1 MQSAVASTEW
11 PCLTFAIGAAVIRK
25 VINPKDTIPSRPS
38 ADSAA
43 RRSIAP
49 ASARHRLF
57 GRFYHRRTSKRQQDR
72 DHHRCRRWQGL
83 IGTAGLR
90 MTAIDLYF
98 ELVPHSAMAAKLTRT
113 KVGRWASQRLQSS
126 CSDACARVQISFG
139 PRSVFKTFRKVAQ
152 SSGRRW
158 SGLHW
163 FLKGARA
170 VAGIALITVV
180 ERVLRRFDHFRPCP

>member
-90 MTAIDLYF
+90 MTVIDLYF

-126 CSDACARVQISFG
+126 ASMLARESKLASDLGACSRPSARSLSPPADAG
-139 PRSVFKTFRKVAQ
+139 PGCIGFSKVPAP
-152 SSGRRW
+152 S
-158 SGLHW
+158 
-163 FLKGARA
+163 RA
-170 VAGIALITVV
+170 SPL
-180 ERVLRRFDHFRPCP
+180 